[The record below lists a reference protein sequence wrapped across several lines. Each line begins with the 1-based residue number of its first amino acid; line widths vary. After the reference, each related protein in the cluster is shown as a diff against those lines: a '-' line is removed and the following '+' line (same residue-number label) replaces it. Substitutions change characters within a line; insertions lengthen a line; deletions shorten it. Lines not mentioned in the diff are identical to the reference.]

1 MFTETLHEG
10 RRWWV
15 VHESQGSLQVIVVHG
30 SVENT
35 VLTQLKSGSDSLVRT
50 TSATPMTS

>member
-1 MFTETLHEG
+1 MKAGAGGWST
-10 RRWWV
+10 RVR
-15 VHESQGSLQVIVVHG
+15 GSPQVIVVHG